1 MARIG
6 YARVSTTDQNLDAQR
21 DKLAAAGCERVFADH
36 GVSGKLAS
44 RPEWDAALAYLR
56 KGDALVITKLD
67 RAGRSVADLVALV
80 NRLDAMGVDLVV
92 IDQGLD
98 TTTPNGKLLFHIMA
112 AVAEFE
118 RGLISERTKD
128 GLNAARARG
137 RKGGRRPVLTA
148 AQQAEAL
155 RMYDQTGPD
164 GKRAFTVADIAAKL
178 RCSRPTVY
186 AAIESQRAS
195 EAKPA

>member
-6 YARVSTTDQNLDAQR
+6 YARVSTTDQNLNAQQ
-21 DKLAAAGCERVFADH
+21 DKLTAAGCERVFADH

-44 RPEWDAALAYLR
+44 RPQWDACLAFLR
-56 KGDALVITKLD
+56 PGDALLITKLD
-67 RAGRSVADLVALV
+67 RAGRSVADLVTLV
-80 NRLDAMGVDLVV
+80 GKLAAMGIDLVV
-92 IDQGLD
+92 TDQGLD

-118 RGLISERTKD
+118 RDLISERTKD

-137 RKGGRRPVLTA
+137 RKGGRRPVLSD
-148 AQQAEAL
+148 AQRAEAL

-164 GKRAFTVADIAAKL
+164 GKRTFTVADIAAKL

-186 AAIESQRAS
+186 AAIEAQRANIG
-195 EAKPA
+195 